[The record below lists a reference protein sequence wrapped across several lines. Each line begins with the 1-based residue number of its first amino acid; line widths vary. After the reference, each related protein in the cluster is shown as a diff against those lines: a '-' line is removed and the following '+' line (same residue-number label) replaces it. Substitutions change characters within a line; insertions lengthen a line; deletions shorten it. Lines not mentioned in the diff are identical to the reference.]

1 LRHFPSTALTLLLIP
16 GPLAF
21 AGTTRTWAFAPFSQL
36 KLTPA
41 EQGAPPNGH
50 PLRVE
55 PAVLAQALGSIRF
68 LAGARET
75 ALFVPEELGPMA
87 AALAEAFALA
97 EPGEDLELMTTRK
110 REAGFFAGSTAVTAR
125 VFVRDGRLNVIV
137 HDTRLDYRNEYN
149 LENRMPTFEY
159 GSRARQGSVVLK
171 ASQAH
176 RADWVVLPLE
186 GVPAAAPG
194 PASPAPPGQAPAR
207 QAAPQVVVLPAAP
220 AATPSTAPP
229 ASVEEKLKGLKRLRE
244 QNLITEEEY
253 ARTKQE
259 LLKDYVR

>member
-1 LRHFPSTALTLLLIP
+1 MRRFAPSALALLLIP

-21 AGTTRTWAFAPFSQL
+21 ASATRTWAFAPFSQL
-36 KLTPA
+36 TRAKA

-55 PAVLAQALGSIRF
+55 PVALAQALGSIRF
-68 LAGARET
+68 LAGARESP
-75 ALFVPEELGPMA
+75 LFIPEELAPMA
-87 AALAEAFALA
+87 AALSEALALA
-97 EPGEDLELMTTRK
+97 EPGEDLELMSTRK
-110 REAGFFAGSTAVTAR
+110 REAGFLAGSTAVTAR
-125 VFVRDGRLNVIV
+125 VFVQDGMLNVIV

-159 GSRARQGSVVLK
+159 GSRARQGPVVLK
-171 ASQAH
+171 AAQTH

-186 GVPAAAPG
+186 GAPAAAPG
-194 PASPAPPGQAPAR
+194 PASPAPPSQAPTSH
-207 QAAPQVVVLPAAP
+207 AAPPVVVLPAPPP
-220 AATPSTAPP
+220 AATP

-253 ARTKQE
+253 VRTKQE